1 VLGSGVKV
9 MYGAYVKDS
18 VIMGNTVIGEG
29 ATVNYSILDEGVEI
43 GAGAKIGEAKESAK
57 DITVI
62 GMDVKVPSGT
72 VIPAG
77 EMISEL

>member
-1 VLGSGVKV
+1 MPTLAAQVRDTLEAKRE
-9 MYGAYVKDS
+9 AYTEEELVAAFMDK
-18 VIMGNTVIGEG
+18 
-29 ATVNYSILDEGVEI
+29 LDI
-43 GAGAKIGEAKESAK
+43 KIGEAKESAK

-62 GMDVKVPSGT
+62 GTGVKVPSGT